1 MNALIAAAIHDAKN
15 GLHALNACLIDAQN
29 KAPSP
34 ALGEARII
42 ADQIGAQLVEL
53 LAVYRASEGNLRLAV
68 DDHDLREFLEEI
80 QLEPLLP
87 LALRHAINVS
97 WDLAAI
103 DDIGAWAFDAY
114 QVKLVVLDALR
125 NAVRHAK
132 TQVRCSVARATDGG
146 LDFSVQDDG
155 PGFPAEVL
163 SGEDTSMSA
172 DSSGLGLLFARL
184 IAARHITPNGQHGK
198 VTLDNQG
205 INGGARLTLHL
216 P

>member
-15 GLHALNACLIDAQN
+15 GLHALNACLIKAQN
-29 KAPSP
+29 QAPSP
-34 ALGEARII
+34 ALDEARII

-68 DDHDLREFLEEI
+68 DDRDLREFIEEV

-87 LALRHAINVS
+87 LTLRNTITVTY
-97 WDLAAI
+97 DLTEI
-103 DDIGAWAFDAY
+103 DQISVWAFDAY
-114 QVKLVVLDALR
+114 QVKLVLLDALR

-132 TQVRCSVARATDGG
+132 TQVRCSITRTSNGG
-146 LDFSVQDDG
+146 LDFGVLDDG
-155 PGFPAEVL
+155 PGFPPEVL
-163 SGEDTSMSA
+163 GGEDTSMTA

-184 IAARHITPNGQHGK
+184 IAAQHATPQGRHGTVAI
-198 VTLDNQG
+198 DNQG
-205 INGGARLTLHL
+205 INGGARLVLHL

>member
-29 KAPSP
+29 QAPSP

-42 ADQIGAQLVEL
+42 ADQISAQLVEL

-68 DDHDLREFLEEI
+68 DDHDLREFFEEI

-87 LALRHAINVS
+87 LALRNTVS
-97 WDLAAI
+97 LTYELTAI
-103 DDIGAWAFDAY
+103 DEIGTWAFDAY
-114 QVKLVVLDALR
+114 QVKLVLLDALR

-132 TQVRCSVARATDGG
+132 TQVRCGIARATGGG
-146 LDFSVQDDG
+146 LDFSVVDDG
-155 PGFPAEVL
+155 PGFPPEVL
-163 SGEDTSMSA
+163 GGEDTSMSA

-184 IAARHITPNGQHGK
+184 IAARHATPQGHHGT